1 MRLKTRLAALEEQMA
16 PSGLCIFLWQRPG
29 QTDEET
35 FAEYEAEYGP
45 IGDKD
50 IHLLKWQPIQEAPCN

>member
-1 MRLKTRLAALEEQMA
+1 MRLKTRLEALEGQLA
-16 PSGLCIFLWQRPG
+16 PCGRYQLIWQRPG

-35 FAEYEAEYGP
+35 FAEYEAEHGP

-50 IHLLKWQPIQEAPCN
+50 VRLLKWLPMQEASCN